1 MGRLQRVAGC
11 AALLVAVLISSG
23 SSTAFQVGQRV
34 LQTITTMTD
43 YIVAKV
49 SAQSATDRPMPSLS
63 GAVEWLNSEPLTGE
77 SLRGKVV
84 LVDFWTY
91 GCINCRHALPYV
103 NQWAKKYAQD
113 GLVVIGVHT
122 PEYAEEKIPGN
133 VRRQVRQLGI
143 GYPVAIDNNALIWR
157 AFDNQY
163 WPAHYLVDA
172 KGRVR
177 YSHFGEGAYAEQEK
191 LIQVLLKEARE
202 GQGGSLPEEGV
213 ER

>member
-11 AALLVAVLISSG
+11 AALLAAVLISSG
-23 SSTAFQVGQRV
+23 SSTASQVGQRV
-34 LQTITTMTD
+34 LQTLSTMTD
-43 YIVAKV
+43 SIVAKV

-91 GCINCRHALPYV
+91 ECINCRHALPYV
-103 NQWAKKYAQD
+103 NQWAKKYARN

-122 PEYAEEKIPGN
+122 PEYAEEKILGN
-133 VRRQVRQLGI
+133 VRQQVRQLGI
-143 GYPVAIDNNALIWR
+143 GYPVAVDSNYRIWH

-163 WPAHYLVDA
+163 WPAHYLIDA
-172 KGRVR
+172 KGQVR

-191 LIQVLLKEARE
+191 LIQTLLDEARA
-202 GQGGSLPEEGV
+202 GASAGNPG
-213 ER
+213 